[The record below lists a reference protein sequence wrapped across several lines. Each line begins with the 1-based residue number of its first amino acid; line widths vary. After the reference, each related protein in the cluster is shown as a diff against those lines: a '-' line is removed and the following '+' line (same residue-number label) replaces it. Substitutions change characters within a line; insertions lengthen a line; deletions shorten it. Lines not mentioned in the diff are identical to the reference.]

1 MNAYIAESES
11 ALKEILDRI
20 AITEDPPIHKPVVEP
35 ETKDVLASAKNPKKE
50 RNVDNEIENVLEI
63 LPHLGTGFIRKLLQ
77 RYDNHEEAIAA
88 VLESNLPPDLS
99 EADHTEVYIPPEE
112 TEIPPKIIKSTRN
125 NIFDG
130 DQYDVMTNDNPNC
143 VIKRGKGLP
152 GAPKNLSQMLDD
164 KSHMNNVRHRY
175 EEYSLIT
182 DDIDENDPEYN
193 DEYDDSYEALLEGEI
208 KTKKTEAMKQV
219 IENVG
224 EESESEEDER
234 PPANK
239 MNFCENP
246 EAIRARY
253 EANRAAKMA
262 NKKNYRPP
270 PIPKDV
276 VGKPKGQGQD
286 KDVKVNRHKNDVNKS
301 SRANHNR
308 KSGSTWKRSRGMIPS

>member
-1 MNAYIAESES
+1 MNAYVAESES
-11 ALKEILDRI
+11 ALKDLLNRI
-20 AITEDPPIHKPVVEP
+20 AITEDSPAHNKKAQKKIQPA
-35 ETKDVLASAKNPKKE
+35 LAPQKQ
-50 RNVDNEIENVLEI
+50 RNVDSEIENVLEI

-88 VLESNLPPDLS
+88 VLEGNLPPDLS
-99 EADHTEVYIPPEE
+99 DADQTEVYIPPEE
-112 TEIPPKIIKSTRN
+112 AAVLPKIIPNNRN

-152 GAPKNLSQMLDD
+152 GGPKNLSQMLDD
-164 KSHMNNVRHRY
+164 KTAMNQVRQRY

-182 DDIDENDPEYN
+182 EDIDENDPEYN

-219 IENVG
+219 ILDIE
-224 EESESEEDER
+224 EESESEEEN
-234 PPANK
+234 PPENNSR

-270 PIPKDV
+270 PVPKDV
-276 VGKPKGQGQD
+276 VGKVKGKGQE
-286 KDVKVNRHKNDVNKS
+286 KDVLLNRHKKDVNKS
-301 SRANHNR
+301 SRANHSR
-308 KSGSTWKRSRGMIPS
+308 KSGATWKRSRGMIPS